1 MESRLIFD
9 TETLLKLQDQNLR
22 FQNLWI
28 LQKIITT
35 LELNFFKF
43 LAFFQSVLVVSYLV
57 IQQRKTCWITE
68 VF

>member
-9 TETLLKLQDQNLR
+9 TETLLKLQDRNLR

-57 IQQRKTCWITE
+57 IQQRKTRWITE